1 MRPLVC
7 TDKPPEL
14 ESLRRSR
21 RRRGSGERTARLEL
35 RLELEERDAWIAA
48 AGREAYLSL
57 SDWARD
63 RLNAAA
69 RLGVHFSSRVESW
82 NTPPVVIAAL
92 SRALGSITLDP
103 CSNTGSIVPASIA
116 WILERDG
123 DSLAR
128 SWRCSGSSSRRRPLV
143 YVNPPY
149 NQIAAWVAKCARE
162 ALEHRLELVALV
174 PARTETRWWN
184 AAIDSGAVAG
194 YWRGRLQFLSSGAK
208 RKNSAPFPSALLY
221 WGQRPARFRSIREIR
236 T

>member
-7 TDKPPEL
+7 TDKPAELGGEL
-14 ESLRRSR
+14 ESRRRSR
-21 RRRGSGERTARLEL
+21 RRRDSAERSARLEL
-35 RLELEERDAWIAA
+35 RLESTERDAWIAA
-48 AGREAYLSL
+48 ASREAYLSL

-82 NTPPVVIAAL
+82 NTPPVVL
-92 SRALGSITLDP
+92 SAITRALGAIELDP
-103 CSNTGSIVPASIA
+103 CSNTGSIVPARIA

-128 SWRCSGSSSRRRPLV
+128 SWRSSSSSSSRRSSSGLV

-149 NQIAAWVAKCARE
+149 ASIAEWIAKCAAE
-162 ALEHRLELVALV
+162 ALEHRLELLALV

-184 AAIDSGAVAG
+184 AAIDSGAIPG
-194 YWRGRLQFLSSGAK
+194 FWRGRLQFLSTGPK
-208 RKNSAPFPSALLY
+208 KKK
-221 WGQRPARFRSIREIR
+221 E
-236 T
+236 